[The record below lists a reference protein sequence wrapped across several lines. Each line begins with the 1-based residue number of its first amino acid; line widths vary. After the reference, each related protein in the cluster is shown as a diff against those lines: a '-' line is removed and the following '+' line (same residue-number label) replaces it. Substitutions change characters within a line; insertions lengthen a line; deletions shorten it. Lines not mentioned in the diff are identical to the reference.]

1 MKVFIAID
9 WEENNIIGAY
19 KSYDEAVSAIKSKY
33 EDYLLEVW
41 DELDS
46 TDQDE
51 YDGFNDFVEF
61 YIQEG
66 YPFCVE
72 MYSI

>member
-33 EDYLLEVW
+33 EDYLLKVW
-41 DELDS
+41 DELDNVV
-46 TDQDE
+46 QDV
-51 YDGFNDFVEF
+51 YDGFDDFVEF